1 MSADDLKE
9 EGNGAFNAGD
19 YPKSIEL
26 YSKAIEIDDKN
37 HVYYSNR
44 SAAFLKSG
52 DANKAL
58 SDAEVCL
65 DLNSEFAK
73 GYSRKAA
80 ALFALRKFTAASDA
94 EVCLDLNSEFA
105 KGYSRKAAALFALRK
120 FTAAIETLEEG
131 LAKFPD
137 NEDLKKELEK
147 AKSEKEMSGE
157 RVRRSVVTTAAA
169 QQEKKA
175 RSESVSDFVKV
186 ARVGLELQLYA
197 LQAQVKIFNGLSE
210 MTDEEKLDL
219 IFSLL
224 DKDKDGS
231 IDARELANGIRKRN
245 EGMSFGEGLERAINF
260 VAIFDDNRDATL
272 DRAEWNELGE
282 GLERAINFVAL
293 FDENGDATLDR
304 AEFKNFIDTAMEE
317 MGATFHEF
325 CEFLILQQVFSDG
338 GNDMIDDLVGEVV
351 AEQITD
357 AVKER
362 GEFFRALE
370 DERMFNLFRMFDTDS
385 SGSIDFKEVAYGL
398 YKLSEDMESSSK
410 AAFQLLLMLDKD
422 DTRELGYEQFTKLIL
437 NIAAAGDTKFE
448 EIADALTIS
457 AAKPTPLSDEDLA
470 HLIVADEIYNA
481 ALGYAQAIEEEI
493 EVDDAL
499 CYAKMHKLFDLW
511 DENGDGSINYEE
523 LLVGL
528 RKFQGAEDMD
538 ESITSAAVMML
549 ATDREGNQT
558 LDREEFARALVK
570 YAKALGVEDF
580 HVFIDFLVV
589 VTVLQ
594 DDDENERA
602 YISSIGDIATTE
614 IAIIQGLAQAI
625 GEND

>member
-1 MSADDLKE
+1 MSADDFKE
-9 EGNGAFNAGD
+9 QGNEAFNAGD
-19 YPKSIEL
+19 YAKSIEL
-26 YSKAIEIDDKN
+26 YSKAIELDDMN

-52 DANKAL
+52 DASKAL
-58 SDAEVCL
+58 
-65 DLNSEFAK
+65 
-73 GYSRKAA
+73 
-80 ALFALRKFTAASDA
+80 SDA

-131 LAKFPD
+131 LTKFPD

-169 QQEKKA
+169 QQEKQA

-197 LQAQVKIFNGLSE
+197 LQAQLKILNGLSE

-224 DKDKDGS
+224 DKDKNGS
-231 IDARELANGIRKRN
+231 IDARELADGIRRRN
-245 EGMSFGEGLERAINF
+245 EGMSFS
-260 VAIFDDNRDATL
+260 
-272 DRAEWNELGE
+272 E

-338 GNDMIDDLVGEVV
+338 GNDMIDDLVGEVA

-370 DERMFNLFRMFDTDS
+370 DERMFNLFCLFDADS

-398 YKLSEDMESSSK
+398 FKLSEDMESSSK

-422 DTRELGYEQFTKLIL
+422 DTRELGYEQFTKLIM
-437 NIAAAGDTKFE
+437 NIAAAGDMKFGD
-448 EIADALTIS
+448 IADALTIS

-470 HLIVADEIYNA
+470 RLIVADEIYNA
-481 ALGYAQAIEEEI
+481 ASDIARAVEEEL

-523 LLVGL
+523 LLIGL

-538 ESITSAAVMML
+538 ESMTSAAVMML
-549 ATDREGNQT
+549 ATDRDENQK
-558 LDREEFARALVK
+558 LDHEEFARALVK
-570 YAKALGVEDF
+570 YAKALGVQDF

-594 DDDENERA
+594 DDDENERE
-602 YISSIGDIATTE
+602 YISSIGHIATTE
-614 IAIIQGLAQAI
+614 IAIIQGLAQEI

>member
-1 MSADDLKE
+1 MSADDFKE
-9 EGNGAFNAGD
+9 QGNGAFNAGD

-26 YSKAIEIDDKN
+26 YSKAIELDATN

-80 ALFALRKFTAASDA
+80 ALFALRKFTAA
-94 EVCLDLNSEFA
+94 
-105 KGYSRKAAALFALRK
+105 
-120 FTAAIETLEEG
+120 IETLEEG
-131 LAKFPD
+131 LTKFPD

-197 LQAQVKIFNGLSE
+197 LQAQLKILNDLSE

-260 VAIFDDNRDATL
+260 VAIFDDNRDS
-272 DRAEWNELGE
+272 
-282 GLERAINFVAL
+282 
-293 FDENGDATLDR
+293 TLDR
-304 AEFKNFIDTAMEE
+304 AEFKNFIDTAMDE

-370 DERMFNLFRMFDTDS
+370 DDRMFNLFRMFDIDC
-385 SGSIDFKEVAYGL
+385 SGSINFKEVAYGL

-410 AAFQLLLMLDKD
+410 AAFELLLMLDKD

-437 NIAAAGDTKFE
+437 NIAAAGDTTFE
-448 EIADALTIS
+448 DIADALTIS
-457 AAKPTPLSDEDLA
+457 FAKPTPLSDEDLA
-470 HLIVADEIYNA
+470 HLIVADEIYNVA
-481 ALGYAQAIEEEI
+481 SDLAQAVEEEI

-528 RKFQGAEDMD
+528 RKFEGAEDMN

-570 YAKALGVEDF
+570 YAKAIGVEDF